1 MMGNRGGHIEIKLTQ
16 EAGTLTFGS
25 QDLKRN
31 CKGILHI
38 KQKRPLGEQTF
49 NKVFTLEKEQQN
61 EEPLDIPEFDPVYIT
76 RILLSLHVEHDDVYC
91 FVGINDLTPCL
102 RGETVKNNHAN
113 VAFRFENL
121 VERSST
127 LEPVTDLVNRLES
140 AHEAFQ
146 KSISSI
152 VEKRDVRVI
161 GAYSKQFARMC
172 EMLYMPS
179 AIVKQDGGQA
189 LLPPPMHFQKHRS
202 YNEEMLETLA
212 GLAVDMTVHQN
223 GNPLRNLGDS
233 RVPPFMLEPQTAYDH
248 CMRAKVLVR
257 YLAILANVVKYESD
271 YNFDIASDK
280 KPAMTDIFG
289 DSVVGMS
296 GDCEDASRVI
306 LDVWRSTLDVKANR
320 GEMLYCL
327 KEVQA
332 KYDIYAALCTIRN
345 NADMAHCT
353 TIIVPKQTVDRD
365 HFPFC
370 IVEGT
375 NTIDPFG
382 ATRLPDALAKKTLPQ
397 YVEYASKWHA
407 ELLKKD
413 GHKNLPQSS
422 GGEKFTYVMERPT
435 APPKMAR
442 VCVGDDGGEGGAEG
456 RANHNKSFYG
466 AFMNLVD
473 INGTVFVVGPKDSK
487 QIGSDALELEK
498 GEFDKTAVTYT
509 TEEGIAKEY
518 SETFG
523 FINDFIH
530 FDNDL
535 DIESSKVDDGSKTMV
550 LPVCSFGGQ
559 VANSIRGA
567 YRKISI
573 NNWHIYVSHV
583 DLEENINQGAN
594 AAVSAVSARMVL
606 YDDVMK
612 PFGAAA
618 NRPLYPSSDASLCA
632 SVAARFQKLT
642 GERLSL
648 KPHVPVGELV
658 RAATGTCMGNQHKGK
673 HHMGERHMG
682 SRHMGEPPMG
692 EPPMDE
698 PPMDEPLMS
707 SRYMSHVSVQTHPIS
722 GPGDLIVALQQLKL
736 GEHDKTISGPGDLI
750 VALQQ
755 LKMGTNKSYTVND
768 LRKKLKTKPK
778 ETHIE
783 EIEKFLANNVGHPL
797 STLWEKFKKEAIEK
811 GKQVKDFA
819 HDRLMPYIKMS
830 EEKLEK
836 VLKELENQ
844 DNKVRK
850 DNEVR
855 RNALNEIL
863 KKKKSDKL

>member
-327 KEVQA
+327 KKVQA

-397 YVEYASKWHA
+397 YVEYASKMHA
-407 ELLKKD
+407 LLLKKD
-413 GHKNLPQSS
+413 GDGNYQEILPQSS
-422 GGEKFTYVMERPT
+422 GDENFTYVMERPT

-498 GEFDKTAVTYT
+498 GKFDKTAVTYT

-658 RAATGTCMGNQHKGK
+658 RAATGTCMGKRHMGNQHMGK
-673 HHMGERHMG
+673 HYMG
-682 SRHMGEPPMG
+682 SRHMGEPPMDK
-692 EPPMDE
+692 PPMDE
-698 PPMDEPLMS
+698 RSMENNPMS
-707 SRYMSHVSVQTHPIS
+707 SLYMSHVSVQTHPIS
-722 GPGDLIVALQQLKL
+722 GPGDLIM
-736 GEHDKTISGPGDLI
+736 
-750 VALQQ
+750 ALQQ
-755 LKMGTNKSYTVND
+755 LKMGTNESYTVND
-768 LRKKLKTKPK
+768 LRKDLENEPK

-783 EIEKFLANNVGHPL
+783 KIEKFVANNVNHPL
-797 STLWEKFKKEAIEK
+797 SDLWKKLKQKAIEK
-811 GKQVKDFA
+811 GQEVEKFA
-819 HDRLMPYIKMS
+819 HKELMPFIKKS
-830 EEKLEK
+830 KKEIRQFLKKIEDEEKK
-836 VLKELENQ
+836 VE
-844 DNKVRK
+844 RG
-850 DNEVR
+850 NEDR
-855 RNALNEIL
+855 RDALNSML
-863 KKKKSDKL
+863 N